1 MAAPEFTDQ
10 IRKRT
15 RAAHKLSDVLIV
27 SKLAVVLTDQTQYG
41 RALAYFYPIYCHIER
56 AMAQHSKIPELAPLA
71 DIVSNELN
79 RKEALEADLEY
90 YLGSDWQAQIS
101 CQSAAVD
108 KYLEHLTDLET
119 QVGLWR
125 TLGREVAGCRT

>member
-1 MAAPEFTDQ
+1 MAEPEFTDQ

-41 RALAYFYPIYCHIER
+41 RALAYFYPIYCYIER
-56 AMAQHSKIPELAPLA
+56 AMAQHNKISELAPLA
-71 DIVSNELN
+71 DIVANELH

-90 YLGSDWQAQIS
+90 YLGSDWKTQIS

-108 KYLEHLTDLET
+108 KYLEHLKDLET
-119 QVGLWR
+119 QVGLLH
-125 TLGREVAGCRT
+125 TP